1 MSRSAIVVGAG
12 PGGLAAAM
20 LLAASGVDVTVVER
34 GETVGGRSAR
44 IDLGPYRFDTG
55 PTFFIYPR
63 VLREI
68 FRACGSDLDAHVEMR
83 RLDPMYRLS
92 FLAEGGGAADH
103 LRLWSDPE
111 RSKQALAA
119 FSPDDAAGL
128 DRFLAENRRKLAAFE
143 PALSKPAST
152 VTDLLSPALLKGLM
166 LLKPWRSVDQDL
178 ARHFRD
184 PRVRL
189 AFSFQSKYL
198 GMSPYRCPSLFTIL
212 AFLEHEHGVWH
223 PTGGCNAVIEA
234 MAAQARDMGV
244 TFRLGTPVR
253 ELEFEGRRAVGVRTD
268 AGVERADAVV
278 LNADFA
284 HAMKSLVPDRLRR
297 RWTDAK
303 LATKRFSCSTFML
316 YLGVEGAVDLDHHTI
331 ALSEDY
337 QGHVEAIETGD
348 APPATPSVYV
358 QNASVS
364 DPTLA
369 PRGHSTLYVL
379 VPVANASRG
388 IDWTAE
394 RGAYRELVLRRLAR
408 LGVDRLSERI
418 RAERVMTPMHWE
430 QDLAVHQG
438 ATFNLAHSLDQ
449 MLLFRPHNRFEDL
462 DGVYLVGGG
471 THPGSG
477 LPVIFESARISTRLL
492 TEDLGITP
500 HWEAPSAMAA
510 PNYVPAI
517 AEAL

>member
-1 MSRSAIVVGAG
+1 
-12 PGGLAAAM
+12 M
-20 LLAASGVDVTVVER
+20 LLAASGVDVTVLER
-34 GETVGGRSAR
+34 GPVVGGRSAR

-68 FRACGSDLDAHVEMR
+68 FRSCGGDLDQSVEMR

-92 FLAEGGGAADH
+92 FLAPDGGAAEH
-103 LRLWSDPE
+103 LRLWSDPA
-111 RSKQALAA
+111 RSKEALAA
-119 FSPDDAAGL
+119 FCPEDAAGL

-152 VTDLLSPALLKGLM
+152 VGDLLDPAVLKGL
-166 LLKPWRSVDQDL
+166 LHLKPWRSVDQDL

-234 MAAQARDMGV
+234 MAAEARAMGV
-244 TFRLGTPVR
+244 RFRLDTPVR
-253 ELEFEGRRAVGVRTD
+253 ELVFEGRRAVGARTD
-268 AGVERADAVV
+268 AGEQRADAVV

-284 HAMKSLVPDRLRR
+284 HAMSSLVPDRLRR
-297 RWTDAK
+297 RWSDAR
-303 LATKRFSCSTFML
+303 LASKRFSCSTFML

-337 QGHVEAIETGD
+337 QGHVAAIEEGD

-358 QNASVS
+358 QNASRT

-369 PRGHSTLYVL
+369 PDGHSTLYVL
-379 VPVANASRG
+379 VPVANTSRG
-388 IDWTAE
+388 IDWASA
-394 RGAYRELVLRRLAR
+394 RAPYRELVLDRLAT
-408 LGVDRLSERI
+408 LGVDRLPERI
-418 RAERVMTPMHWE
+418 RAERVMTPLHWQE
-430 QDLAVHQG
+430 DLAVHHG

-449 MLLFRPHNRFEDL
+449 MMLFRPHNRFEDL

-477 LPVIFESARISTRLL
+477 LPVIFEGARITTRLMAD
-492 TEDLGITP
+492 DLGFR
-500 HWEAPSAMAA
+500 HVDAA
-510 PNYVPAI
+510 GASGGARDAW
-517 AEAL
+517 AEAA